1 MPNLE
6 TSKYFETMFI
16 KLTDWMIT
24 CVHLK
29 NKFNISKSIWVTYDS
44 VQQALLHRKL
54 EIRDKQKLGLDADLH
69 AENDNELGN
78 VVVGMGAI

>member
-1 MPNLE
+1 MPNLQ

-24 CVHLK
+24 CVQLK
-29 NKFNISKSIWVTYDS
+29 NKFHISKSIWVTYDS

-54 EIRDKQKLGLDADLH
+54 EIRDKQKLGLDVDLH

-78 VVVGMGAI
+78 VVVGMGVI

>member
-1 MPNLE
+1 MPNLQ

-44 VQQALLHRKL
+44 VQ
-54 EIRDKQKLGLDADLH
+54 
-69 AENDNELGN
+69 
-78 VVVGMGAI
+78 